1 MNERFVSWRQ
11 LISREMRN
19 VEDPGP
25 LIACTLTE
33 EELDVVFYD
42 GFGVAEGKP
51 FTAWTER
58 RVYFPAMY
66 DGSVWVAS
74 VPRNPCDEATEHV
87 GGGYVY
93 NRR

>member
-1 MNERFVSWRQ
+1 MDKPYYSVDN
-11 LISREMRN
+11 
-19 VEDPGP
+19 
-25 LIACTLTE
+25 
-33 EELDVVFYD
+33 
-42 GFGVAEGKP
+42 GFGEEIATGLESYERASYVAQRYLAAHQDGKP

-74 VPRNPCDEATEHV
+74 APRNPCDEAHDSAFV
-87 GGGYVY
+87 GGYVY